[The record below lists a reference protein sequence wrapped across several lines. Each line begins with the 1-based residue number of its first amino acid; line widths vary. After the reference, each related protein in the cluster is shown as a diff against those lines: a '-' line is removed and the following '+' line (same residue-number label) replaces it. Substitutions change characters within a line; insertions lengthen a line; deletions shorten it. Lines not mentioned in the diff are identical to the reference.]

1 MRSPR
6 RFATVA
12 LCCAAIAIVG
22 CSQETAPD
30 AADTA
35 PDPEPAEAEMP
46 AAEVESPPAEAP
58 MTALERGRAFLA
70 ENGQREEVVTTASG
84 LQYEVLASGTGG
96 MPGPTDQVSAHYHG
110 TLITGDVFD
119 SSVERG
125 QPLDI
130 RVNGVIQGWQEA
142 LQMMRV
148 GDKWKLYIPS
158 ELAYGK
164 AGAGASIGPDEALI
178 FEVELLSIAGA

>member
-1 MRSPR
+1 
-6 RFATVA
+6 
-12 LCCAAIAIVG
+12 
-22 CSQETAPD
+22 
-30 AADTA
+30 
-35 PDPEPAEAEMP
+35 
-46 AAEVESPPAEAP
+46 
-58 MTALERGRAFLA
+58 
-70 ENGQREEVVTTASG
+70 
-84 LQYEVLASGTGG
+84 
-96 MPGPTDQVSAHYHG
+96 MPGPTAQVSAHYHG